1 MIASPHGLAELLGQ
15 LMLHLHR
22 ASSPELFRQLGE
34 LGLSFTQ
41 VKALNLLRDSSGDVN
56 VKDVATRL
64 NMSFPAM
71 SRSLDQLVQRGYVDR
86 LESAKDRRAKLVRLL
101 PAGRAVLDDIEQA
114 RASALEEFTAQL
126 SDDERAALHASL
138 LPIVERIHTP

>member
-1 MIASPHGLAELLGQ
+1 MIASPQGLAELLGQ

-22 ASSPELFRQLGE
+22 SSAPELFKQLGE

-41 VKALNLLRDSSGDVN
+41 VKTLNLLRDSGDVN
-56 VKDVATRL
+56 VKDVATSL
-64 NMSFPAM
+64 NMSLPAM

-86 LESAKDRRAKLVRLL
+86 HESEKDRRAKLVRLL
-101 PAGRAVLDDIEQA
+101 PAGRAVLDDIERA
-114 RASALEEFTAQL
+114 RVSALEEFTAAL
-126 SDDERAALHASL
+126 SDDERAALHATL

>member
-1 MIASPHGLAELLGQ
+1 MIASPQGLAGLLGQ

-41 VKALNLLRDSSGDVN
+41 VKALNLLRDSAHDVN
-56 VKDVATRL
+56 VKDVADRL
-64 NMSFPAM
+64 NMSLPAM

-86 LESAKDRRAKLVRLL
+86 HESSKDRRAKLVRLL
-101 PAGRAVLDDIEQA
+101 PAGRAVLDEIEQA

-126 SDDERAALHASL
+126 SDEERAALHAAL
-138 LPIVERIHTP
+138 LPIVERISPS

>member
-1 MIASPHGLAELLGQ
+1 MIASPQGLAALLGQ

-22 ASSPELFRQLGE
+22 SSAPELFKHLGE

-41 VKALNLLRDSSGDVN
+41 VKTLNLLRVSEGDVN
-56 VKDVATRL
+56 VKDVATSL

-86 LESAKDRRAKLVRLL
+86 HESDKDRRAKLVRLL
-101 PAGRAVLDDIEQA
+101 RRRTGGA
-114 RASALEEFTAQL
+114 R
-126 SDDERAALHASL
+126 
-138 LPIVERIHTP
+138 

>member
-56 VKDVATRL
+56 VKDVATSL